1 MTHRPHIVFVDDEPR
16 ILSGLRRML
25 RTHRDRWDMSFVE
38 GGQAA
43 LDTLHSRHCDVIVTD
58 YRMPGMDGAQLL
70 ERVRTEFPAVAR
82 VILSGQTNEDNLLR
96 IMVLAHEF
104 INKPSTPEQIV
115 TAVERLI
122 AVSPTA
128 VDDAVQRDVAVIE
141 SLPSPPHTLVELI
154 DALATEDASAQS
166 VGRVLERDPAVAAK
180 VLHLVNSSAY
190 AMGRKVNGVVQA
202 TALLGLPTVRGLVF
216 MHDLIREFDPAG
228 VLPPVWIEGL
238 TLHAVETSR
247 LAARL
252 AAGQEWEGH
261 AFTAGLLHEVGQLV
275 LASSRPAEFAGVLGQ
290 WRETAG
296 VPLCTMEA
304 EVFGVDHREIG
315 ARLLRLWSLPEPV
328 IEAASAHHELPAS
341 GAVTDPAA
349 AVALAHR
356 VVEAELEPVCGPR
369 DEAALDEEAFSEPV
383 REAVGR
389 WRQERAPR
397 PAG

>member
-43 LDTLHSRHCDVIVTD
+43 LDSLHSRHCDVIVTD

-70 ERVRTEFPAVAR
+70 DRVRKEFPATAR

-122 AVSPTA
+122 APA
-128 VDDAVQRDVAVIE
+128 APDDAVRRDVAVIE

-154 DALATEDASAQS
+154 DAFATEDASAQS

-190 AMGRKVNGVVQA
+190 AMGRKVNNVVQA
-202 TALLGLPTVRGLVF
+202 TALLGLPTIRGLVF
-216 MHDLIREFDPAG
+216 MHDMVREFDPAG
-228 VLPPVWIEGL
+228 VLPPVWIERL
-238 TLHAVETSR
+238 TVHAVETSR
-247 LAARL
+247 LAGRF
-252 AAGQEWEGH
+252 AAGRDWEGH

-275 LASSRPAEFAGVLGQ
+275 LASSRPAEFAGALTR
-290 WRETAG
+290 WRDTPD
-296 VPLCTMEA
+296 VPLCDVER
-304 EVFGVDHREIG
+304 EIFGIDHREIG

-328 IEAASAHHELPAS
+328 IEAASAHQEPAEPGVASDPAS
-341 GAVTDPAA
+341 

-356 VVEAELEPVCGPR
+356 IVEAELEPVCGPHGAPALGD
-369 DEAALDEEAFSEPV
+369 DELSEPV
-383 REAVGR
+383 REAAAR
-389 WRQERAPR
+389 WRRERSPR
-397 PAG
+397 PG